1 VFQTYDVLG
10 VSAYCDEISDAG
22 SLPAVRAGAESWNQQ
37 VVSRV
42 DGAPPPDP
50 DDVVVNDYDPGHH
63 TERWLIAPPSG
74 LRPRDERSRRNR
86 SFLALGRSSLSC
98 C

>member
-42 DGAPPPDP
+42 DG
-50 DDVVVNDYDPGHH
+50 VLHH
-63 TERWLIAPPSG
+63 PTPTT
-74 LRPRDERSRRNR
+74 
-86 SFLALGRSSLSC
+86 SSSTTTTPVTILNAG
-98 C
+98 